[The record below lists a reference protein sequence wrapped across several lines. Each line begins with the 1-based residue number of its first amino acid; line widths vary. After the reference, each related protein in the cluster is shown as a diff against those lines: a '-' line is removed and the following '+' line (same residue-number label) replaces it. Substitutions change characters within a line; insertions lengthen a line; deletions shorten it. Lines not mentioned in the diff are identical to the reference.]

1 MMNRPNR
8 PNYQGI
14 GAPLR
19 RVEDRRFLL
28 GRGRFVAD
36 IELPGAL
43 HCILVRSPHAHARI
57 RKIDTAA
64 AAASPG
70 VAAVFTGS
78 DMAADGV
85 LPMRPLWVIRSRD
98 GSEMA
103 QPPRYA
109 LARGTV
115 RHVGEPVVAVI
126 GETHE
131 AAADAAERVAIDYEV
146 LPAVIDVRAAQAAGA
161 PRLHEAAPGNVCFRW
176 ARGDEAAVRAALAA
190 APHKVAVDLVNNRLI
205 GAALEPRAAFAT
217 VEPAT
222 GRLTLVSATQAPH
235 HIRKQVTEQLGIPE
249 SALRVISPDVGGG
262 FGYKGKLYP
271 EESLVVWAARRLFRP
286 VRWVATRAE
295 SFLSDN
301 QARDHFTHAEL
312 ALDGDGRFLAL
323 KVETSAA
330 LGAYLSTFGANIP
343 SAIYTALFAGGY
355 RTPAIFVEVTG
366 VFTNTTQTDAY
377 RGAGRPEA
385 CYVLER
391 LADLAA
397 ARLGLDRAEI
407 RRRNFIPP
415 AAMPYKTPIGPTY
428 DCGDFPRIFERVLE
442 LADYAGFPKRRAAA
456 ARRGKLRGIGM
467 ACYVES
473 SGVAPS
479 RFAGMLGA
487 RVGFYEAASIR
498 VGPDGAIRAAL
509 GTHNHGQ
516 GHATTFA
523 QIIASR
529 LGVDVASIDIVEGDT
544 AEVPQGT
551 GTFGSRSIAIGGS
564 ALDRAAEKIVAK
576 GRLIAAH
583 LLEAAPGDID
593 FADGTFTVAGTDRRV
608 AFADVAQAAYAAHN
622 LPPDME
628 PGLQDT
634 AVYDPPNFAFSNGA
648 HVCEIEID
656 PETGKIDLIGL
667 WAVDDVGTVI
677 NPLIVE
683 GQIHG
688 GLAQGLG
695 QALLEHCAY
704 DDGGQLVAG
713 SFMDYAI
720 ARADDLPDFVTE
732 CDESQ
737 PCTHNPLGAKGCGE
751 AGSIGTPAALVSAA
765 LDALG
770 ELGVT
775 DLEMPLMPEQVWR
788 RIKEARGKLLAL
800 R

>member
-1 MMNRPNR
+1 M
-8 PNYQGI
+8 
-14 GAPLR
+14 R

-64 AAASPG
+64 AAAAPG
-70 VAAVFTGS
+70 VVAVFTGS

-126 GETHE
+126 AETRE
-131 AAADAAERVAIDYEV
+131 AAADAAERIAIDYET
-146 LPAVIDVRAAQAAGA
+146 LPAVVDVRAAQAAGA

-176 ARGDEAAVRAALAA
+176 ARGDEAAVRAALKA

-271 EESLVVWAARRLFRP
+271 EESLVVWAARRLYRP

-312 ALDGDGRFLAL
+312 ALDADGRFLAL
-323 KVETSAA
+323 HVETSAA

-397 ARLGLDRAEI
+397 AKLGLDRAEI
-407 RRRNFIPP
+407 RRRNFIP
-415 AAMPYKTPIGPTY
+415 ATAMPYKTPIGPTY
-428 DCGDFPRIFERVLE
+428 DCGDFPKIFARVLE

-544 AEVPQGT
+544 GEVPQGT

-593 FADGTFTVAGTDRRV
+593 FADGMFTVAGTDRRV
-608 AFADVAQAAYAAHN
+608 AFADVAQAAYAGHN

-648 HVCEIEID
+648 HVCELEID
-656 PETGKIDLIGL
+656 PETGKIDLVGL